1 MITIAAI
8 NALASAAADAV
19 LAGDFTTALSKA
31 KAARVMLAVLPD
43 SKGTDNT
50 ELKYDRV
57 SMDRLI
63 AQLERD
69 TTASTRNNEPVMQ
82 RAKITWKRPSNS

>member
-1 MITIAAI
+1 MVTIAAI

-19 LAGDFTTALSKA
+19 LAGDFTTALAKA

-50 ELKYDRV
+50 ELKYDRA
-57 SMDRLI
+57 SLDALI
-63 AQLERD
+63 LQLERD
-69 TTASTRNNEPVMQ
+69 NTASTRSNQPVIQ
-82 RAKITWKRPSNS
+82 RAKITWKRPST